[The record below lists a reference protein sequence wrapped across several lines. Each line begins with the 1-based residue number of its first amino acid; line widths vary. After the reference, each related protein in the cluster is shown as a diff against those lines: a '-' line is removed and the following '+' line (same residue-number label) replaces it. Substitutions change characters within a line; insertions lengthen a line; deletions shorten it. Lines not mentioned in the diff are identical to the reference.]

1 MWSVNAPDWR
11 EDFSNSSG
19 FSQIS
24 KSKVTTKK
32 RNYSV
37 HLQHREI
44 IVDTANVVT
53 KLCAQ

>member
-1 MWSVNAPDWR
+1 MHPIGEKTFLILVVLVK
-11 EDFSNSSG
+11 
-19 FSQIS
+19 SQS
-24 KSKVTTKK
+24 QRLLQKKS
-32 RNYSV
+32 NYSV

>member
-32 RNYSV
+32 SNYSV